1 MASRRW
7 SFYPWFSFLVLL
19 FLIGCGANTSPSRVT
34 VPGTKPTAK
43 STVLEA
49 GAAMLQA
56 MPPIQQLNL
65 YLDGFHFYADDM
77 GHQIEAHHYCSMLSE
92 EFHQCAI
99 YDGNGSDAKLMGLE
113 YIVSERL
120 FTQLAAEEKAFWHSH
135 GYEVNS
141 GQLVMPGI
149 PTRVEREAMEKLVT
163 TYGKTWHTWH
173 TDRGDRLPYGIPQLM
188 MGFTADGQ
196 ANSALIQSRDRR
208 FGIATDVKMQDRQ
221 SIPMPTVQPGANAW
235 QDGTTVQLGTHE
247 IRVRNMTGSRASR

>member
-1 MASRRW
+1 MTSRRW
-7 SFYPWFSFLVLL
+7 SFSPWCSFLALL

-34 VPGTKPTAK
+34 VPGIEPTAK
-43 STVLEA
+43 STALEA

-77 GHQIEAHHYCSMLSE
+77 GHQIEAHHYCSMLNE

-120 FTQLAAEEKAFWHSH
+120 FTQLPAEEKAFWHSH
-135 GYEVNS
+135 GYEVKS
-141 GQLVMPGI
+141 GQLVMAGI

-173 TDRGDRLPYGIPQLM
+173 TDRGDRLSYGIPQLM

-221 SIPMPTVQPGANAW
+221 SIPMPTVHPGANAW
-235 QDGTTVQLGTHE
+235 QDGTTVQLGTQE
-247 IRVRNMTGSRASR
+247 IRVRNTTGSRASR

>member
-1 MASRRW
+1 MTSRRLSLYHW
-7 SFYPWFSFLVLL
+7 IGLFAVLL
-19 FLIGCGANTSPSRVT
+19 LIGCGANTSPSRVA
-34 VPGTKPTAK
+34 VPGTEPTAK
-43 STVLEA
+43 STALEA

-77 GHQIEAHHYCSMLSE
+77 GHQSEAHHYCSMLNE

-99 YDGNGSDAKLMGLE
+99 YDGNGSDAKLIGIE

-120 FTQLAAEEKAFWHSH
+120 FSQLPAEEKAFWHSH
-135 GYEVNS
+135 DYEVKS

-163 TYGKTWHTWH
+163 TYGKTWHAWH

-196 ANSALIQSRDRR
+196 ANSALIRSRDQR
-208 FGIATDVKMQDRQ
+208 FGISTDAKMQDRL
-221 SIPMPTVQPGANAW
+221 SIPLPTVQPGANAW
-235 QDGTTVQLGTHE
+235 QDGTTVQLGTQQM
-247 IRVRNMTGSRASR
+247 RVRNMTRGRAAR